1 MIISVDDRKCSLGS
15 SSKPNIPSS
24 EQKFF
29 SYVDAVKGV
38 SNQPNIA
45 CAVEADC
52 GWLERSVVGK
62 LHCYQSVG
70 CIQNMFGYIGLEDLQ
85 IRSMGGVLYSYHM

>member
-1 MIISVDDRKCSLGS
+1 M
-15 SSKPNIPSS
+15 
-24 EQKFF
+24 
-29 SYVDAVKGV
+29 KGV

-70 CIQNMFGYIGLEDLQ
+70 CIQNVFSSNGLEELQ
-85 IRSMGGVLYSYHM
+85 IWIYRRCLYSYHM